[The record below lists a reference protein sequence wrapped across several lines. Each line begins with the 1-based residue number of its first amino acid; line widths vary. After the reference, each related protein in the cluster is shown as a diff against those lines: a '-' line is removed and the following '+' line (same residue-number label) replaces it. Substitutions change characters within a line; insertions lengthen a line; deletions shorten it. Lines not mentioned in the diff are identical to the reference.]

1 MNSKTLLSMET
12 LYHWTFV

>member
-12 LYHWTFV
+12 LYHWICV